1 MLLSIFP
8 KYGRF
13 CLLLT
18 LLASWRTPAFAQFT
32 LTGTVQVQRTQQP
45 LPFVNIGIRG
55 KNTGTVADANGAFQL
70 QIPAERQ
77 LDTLTFSAVGYQEQ
91 SWALAQ
97 LRTRQPLT
105 IQLVEKP
112 TLLGEVVVR
121 ARHPKVQRI
130 GTTTHN
136 PFLWGQVQ
144 RKDSHDMVE
153 FAKLIPLAGKPAELL
168 QAHIFLRYPTEDSL
182 TFRLNFYRADQ
193 DLPTTRLIEQA
204 IVVRTAVR
212 NGWLTIDLAPYALAL
227 QTDFYLGFEFLPGK
241 STAVPTFN
249 YGGQF
254 GGSAVSRTSSLGTW
268 KREPGASLSAY
279 VTVQQ

>member
-1 MLLSIFP
+1 M
-8 KYGRF
+8 KYLRF
-13 CLLLT
+13 YLLT
-18 LLASWRTPAFAQFT
+18 ALFFGGLPTAFAQFT
-32 LTGTVQVQRTQQP
+32 LVGQVQVQGTQQP

-55 KNTGTVADANGAFQL
+55 KNTGTVADADGSFQL
-70 QIPAERQ
+70 RVPIERQ

-91 SWALAQ
+91 AWPLVQ
-97 LRTRQPLT
+97 LRSRHPL
-105 IQLVEKP
+105 IIRLVEKP
-112 TLLGEVVVR
+112 TLLREVVIR
-121 ARHPKVQRI
+121 AKQPKTRRI

-153 FAKLIPLAGKPAELL
+153 FAKLIPLAGKPTELL

-193 DLPTTRLIEQA
+193 DLPTTRLVEQA
-204 IVVRTAVR
+204 LVVRTAVK
-212 NGWLTIDLAPYALAL
+212 NGWLTIELAPYALAL

-241 STAVPTFN
+241 SASVPSFS

-279 VTVQQ
+279 VTVRQ